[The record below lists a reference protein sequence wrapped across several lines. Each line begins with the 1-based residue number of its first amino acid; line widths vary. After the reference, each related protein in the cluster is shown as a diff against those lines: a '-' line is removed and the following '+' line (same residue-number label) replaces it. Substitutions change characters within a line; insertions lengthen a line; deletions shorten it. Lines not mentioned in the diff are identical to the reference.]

1 MKFRPLAGIRHK
13 ILLKQRLADFSLGFT
28 ALVGCLTRIC
38 GGTRSPFTVLV
49 VVFWA

>member
-1 MKFRPLAGIRHK
+1 MKFRVLAGIRHK
-13 ILLKQRLADFSLGFT
+13 ILLKQRLADFSVSFT
-28 ALVGCLTRIC
+28 ALDRCLTRFF